1 MPISYLI
8 KDDLLMFKAQGEVTV
23 NEFYQT
29 WDKITVDSSFHMPI
43 DTLIDL
49 REAQVDVP
57 GQEIEGIVYHLKHNR
72 FFNKMVF
79 VAERGS
85 FTYAMG
91 RMFCINAE
99 YVGYRSEIFLS
110 MADALAWLNDETIEG
125 GIPPHIEGSRK
136 KL

>member
-1 MPISYLI
+1 MSVSYLF
-8 KDDLLMFKAQGEVTV
+8 KDDLLLFKGRGDVTV
-23 NEFYQT
+23 NEFYRA
-29 WDKITVDSSFHMPI
+29 WDTIKRDPSFQLPI

-57 GQEIEGIVYHLKHNR
+57 GQEIEGIVYRLKRNR
-72 FFNKMVF
+72 VFNKMAF

-99 YVGYRSEIFLS
+99 YVGYCSEIFLS
-110 MADALAWLNDETIEG
+110 MTDALAWLNTESVEG
-125 GIPPHIEGSRK
+125 GVPPHNGGA
-136 KL
+136 

>member
-1 MPISYLI
+1 MPISYLF
-8 KDDLLMFKAQGEVTV
+8 KDDLLIFRAQGDVTV
-23 NEFYQT
+23 NEFYQA
-29 WDKITVDSSFHMPI
+29 WDEIADDSSIHPPI

-57 GQEIEGIVYHLKHNR
+57 GQEIEGIVYRLKLNR
-72 FFNKMVF
+72 VFNRMVF

-99 YVGYRSEIFLS
+99 YVGYCSEIFLS
-110 MADALAWLNDETIEG
+110 MTDALAWLKEESIEG
-125 GIPPHIEGSRK
+125 GTPPRIGGS
-136 KL
+136 